1 MERMYSRRNKRIV
14 FVYSIDNVRRTAMV
28 YDYIM
33 ALKNIGLGWQETKLC
48 DLIPEQCA
56 EFVIEQTKES
66 ETV

>member
-1 MERMYSRRNKRIV
+1 
-14 FVYSIDNVRRTAMV
+14 MV